1 MSNRFTVIQKLG
13 DTQQPQQQSGRF
25 EIIQKIDNS
34 NKALS
39 FSKKSSLPTVDEMT
53 QSTSNELKNLKNVSQ
68 SGSGVLSGGFK
79 SYVQGNPIPSANPT
93 PSIDQRKNAAEDY
106 AKQATAG
113 DGFEKYSL
121 DELEKEVNRLK
132 AEAETNGENKF
143 QVFLNDIMGMNG
155 YRREYEAAKKAYDN
169 RKMAYFNYET
179 SRKYGT
185 ENAEEAIELLK
196 EKKKNTSDKFLK
208 DIYDS
213 EIKELRQKLYGDGS
227 VVRHVGNIVSSGV
240 NSWVKAGN
248 ATMNFT
254 LGNVAKFLGFKNNIF
269 QQGYDEAKANSE
281 EANRRMTLSAKQLGD
296 DNNLSGEAG
305 SALTNAVLDLAPT
318 VIMAMATGGNSIPS
332 SVANLGLGA
341 RSASLL
347 TAAQTGVRQI
357 AKNPVFYTS
366 FAGELGNNYYEALD
380 SGATEAE
387 ATVAAMTSSIINAM
401 IEVGG
406 IQELPKSLMTNK
418 NFGKKALDFV
428 LDALSEG
435 KEEVLQDFISQI
447 TAKAFY
453 DGDKEVLSFDNQ
465 EAVINPGRMAKEF
478 GLGTLAGGILGGGML
493 TFNSI
498 ASANTVS
505 EYKKTGEAA
514 RKLKDVD
521 GIINY
526 AKHSLNEEIRAL
538 ANDSNPK
545 SISDLEL
552 GQLYAYACRDI
563 DGAISSPTD
572 LNTAIDNYNE
582 IASSTDSK
590 AINGIALSR
599 LTERINSENLDSEV
613 ANNII
618 ESVSQNNLDSESA
631 ENVEGTEK
639 ADNANDSVLHEP
651 ERADIAEKLDTDDKY
666 KTKENGY
673 QVKNSRQRH
682 IERVSNK
689 LGAKITWSE
698 DVKRGKYIPSERRI
712 VLNPNMK
719 TSEMYNFVFKHEF
732 THFLEGKQ
740 GYTDF
745 KNYVF
750 EKSAL
755 FEKWARERLAKNGID
770 STGSR
775 EEVIK
780 RLSQVQYE
788 AYRNSDELSKVM
800 RDRFSMN
807 DAEAE
812 VLADFVGENLL
823 GTGDRL
829 EQTLYELGSLEKKHR
844 GIIQRIRDFIS
855 DLIARYRNER
865 RFGGLV
871 KDLEYLNDRLK
882 RVAESSDKKIS
893 DTKTEK
899 YSIVDRKITMN
910 MTDDERAELL
920 NNTVIK
926 LAEYDGKSDD
936 LNGKNVLLLK
946 SSYNSQAC
954 KILKSLGEKFGV
966 FKTYNNQNVSLD
978 FDYSR
983 GSLNESVHKQGN
995 ISTDFYDFAK
1005 MLYVFDEVVK
1015 NAVPIE
1021 VHTDKYKGTS
1031 RENTNLKSDYVLLS
1045 AFRDDN
1051 YIVPVEFHLK
1061 EMHTGSGQENKL
1073 YVSVTLGKIKMED
1086 KVKVAVSD
1094 ENHQTKDTNLS
1105 SAISIPDLI
1114 SKVNPEYGDFYKY
1127 LPESMLN
1134 KQQNNSRKT
1143 AVNDENYRLKVMRG
1157 EDVTEMLAEKAKEKG
1172 YSKDDSWK
1180 MDHKAPNSQDGYSNS
1195 MDNID
1200 KSYGSDG
1207 SIYSQ
1212 QAVYYYGEGREYD
1225 NKAISIIKSAKNN
1238 PEKMIK
1244 IYRAVP
1250 NSIKDTRVRNGD
1262 WVAIVK
1268 EYAIE
1273 HGGRVLDDD
1282 FRIIE
1287 NTVPAKH
1294 LFSNGDSINE
1304 WGYDNGNA
1312 NEVYKNSENNVKIL
1326 DVTYDDN
1333 GKIIPLSE
1341 RFNDKNADI
1350 KHSITV
1356 LPADE
1361 LLDKYDRGEIT
1372 REEYLKQTDSMTRRA
1387 ALQYVQKW
1395 EQENGAIL
1403 KNQRR
1408 LDEEREKAVELERE
1422 EQQMRKDR
1430 ESNIGA
1436 IRRTVRK
1443 LDHALR
1449 ANTNAKHIPEAYKN
1463 VVGNFCKLFAD
1474 NDQATFEHKEL
1485 ADIYSYYSSLK
1496 GDESNADAP
1505 QYDPYID
1512 ELLKSL
1518 VDTLSGKKLTELNSL
1533 ELNQVRT
1540 ITDALNYTLDH
1551 EEQVFIDGKKAK
1563 YEEVGRAA
1571 LNDIESAEPVKLFG
1585 ALKKESAEKIREFFY
1600 EGNMLPEYFLKRMGG
1615 TFEKAFRGLAD
1626 GQNKWARNMEI
1637 SRKFVEDVK
1646 SKYDY
1651 DEWKDT
1657 TVSFRTESGA
1667 NVEITIDQAMQL
1679 VATAQRERSNNGQ
1692 RAKHLSIG
1700 GVVIDTEAI
1709 NKAMKKQAKSKED
1722 ISAAWDSLSNR
1733 AIQITF
1739 EDVDV
1744 VSKMLTD
1751 AQKGYIKDF
1760 VDFLST
1766 QCAVWGNEV
1775 TMEQYGYRQF
1785 NESNYFPYV
1794 SSELFLTKDP
1804 AKAESTILR
1813 RASFTHSLQKNA
1825 NNPLVLTSFTDIALQ
1840 HMESMCNFNAMTVPL
1855 ETLNKIFNYKT
1866 ESGEGTAPRSVKAEM
1881 KNVLGSGAVDYMQN
1895 LIKDLNTGVRGDQR
1909 DSFLNRMTSLF
1920 KKNAVLANLSV
1931 IFQQPTAI
1939 IRAGS
1944 DMKGKY
1950 FTKAAKYYS
1959 KNNYEECK
1967 QYAPVAV
1974 IKQMGRFDTGV
1985 GVKNTT
1991 WLSGEQTFREKAD
2004 DFLGWGAGKAD
2015 EIAWSYL
2022 WSAVKAEIADTTD
2035 LKVGSE
2041 EFLTKAGERFTEL
2054 VNKTQVYD
2062 SVLTKS
2068 QNMRNKGLVGSI
2080 TSFMSEPTVALNM
2093 VVNSFLDFKEG
2104 KTSGKKFSRIV
2115 MSVVTAEIVTAVMQ
2129 SFITAARDDDEDKSY
2144 LEKYLKN
2151 VVSNSLSNFN
2161 LAGKIPYIRDI
2172 MSLWEGYDI
2181 ERQDISAVS
2190 DLIEAFQTLTNENK
2204 TVPEKIRRISEALS
2218 ALFGVP
2224 LKNIDRDI
2232 AAIAKTIYGF
2242 AFGKEK
2248 TDAEGLKISALEGV
2262 SENNILKPFGIE
2274 FFNFSKTGEYER
2286 MAEAA
2291 KRGDEKTYSES
2302 YNRLIENGTEDSDIR
2317 TGITKQFKND
2327 KSVKKQSEQYV
2338 KELKQNDT
2346 FNSFTDEDKEK
2357 LTGQVSSALA
2367 KEAMVKATEHEP
2379 DEYDKLYELYRTN
2392 KSGYNKRKKE
2402 MLAEGKTEKQI
2413 NDGLEL
2419 AKYAYL
2425 QSKGI
2430 DLHEYLL
2437 YKMATSEKYADE
2449 DDSSGVSKAEK
2460 KKAVDNMDVD
2470 EKTRQQIRSYLINGD

>member
-1 MSNRFTVIQKLG
+1 MIRRETGWFKG
-13 DTQQPQQQSGRF
+13 YDGKWRF
-25 EIIQKIDNS
+25 EINDKMSELVENPKLETHGNDEDGLYQTARLADVLKHDDLF
-34 NKALS
+34 KAY
-39 FSKKSSLPTVDEMT
+39 P
-53 QSTSNELKNLKNVSQ
+53 ELKDYKVIIQETNTGLEGSFFPKRKEIVLSRNLFERITKEYYDYLNGGRKAEIAKIEQTPEYKEYIKFYDNPELANIDPEEWLKLEKEARDKFFSSELGKRYYQLNWGKVDIRKYEPGWSKGAKAVLFHEIQHAIQNIEGFASGSNITNWQSKINSAESEYRRAEKEYEKRYDGLVDVLARYGFSDEKFENIDLTTESGVKEAKKYLEEVGAPNGALELADALIEYANDRNNSFGKYLKLKNR
-68 SGSGVLSGGFK
+68 
-79 SYVQGNPIPSANPT
+79 SASDLYESTAGEIESRDVEKRLNY
-93 PSIDQRKNAAEDY
+93 SAEQRKNTRPDIDRTDVVFAENGVSASIAKDNDGEDIVVIDTDQGLFVGVDESEYRKIAKDYLNEHFKNTVLPLSNYGLVSVNKTGIGKYTYSGKKIENSANNAKMKAATELDNLLR
-106 AKQATAG
+106 TAEYIKSTG
-113 DGFEKYSL
+113 DRKNHNFAADGFDYYKTRFIVDGRVFEGIIDIGVSEKGAEFYGMTNIENVTSRYYGKYSNL
-121 DELEKEVNRLK
+121 LLGYKSV
-132 AEAETNGENKF
+132 T
-143 QVFLNDIMGMNG
+143 QSDIS
-155 YRREYEAAKKAYDN
+155 D
-169 RKMAYFNYET
+169 
-179 SRKYGT
+179 SRIPQDKT
-185 ENAEEAIELLK
+185 TVKNNISENAENDT
-196 EKKKNTSDKFLK
+196 EK
-208 DIYDS
+208 
-213 EIKELRQKLYGDGS
+213 
-227 VVRHVGNIVSSGV
+227 
-240 NSWVKAGN
+240 
-248 ATMNFT
+248 
-254 LGNVAKFLGFKNNIF
+254 
-269 QQGYDEAKANSE
+269 
-281 EANRRMTLSAKQLGD
+281 
-296 DNNLSGEAG
+296 
-305 SALTNAVLDLAPT
+305 
-318 VIMAMATGGNSIPS
+318 
-332 SVANLGLGA
+332 
-341 RSASLL
+341 
-347 TAAQTGVRQI
+347 
-357 AKNPVFYTS
+357 
-366 FAGELGNNYYEALD
+366 
-380 SGATEAE
+380 
-387 ATVAAMTSSIINAM
+387 
-401 IEVGG
+401 
-406 IQELPKSLMTNK
+406 
-418 NFGKKALDFV
+418 
-428 LDALSEG
+428 
-435 KEEVLQDFISQI
+435 
-447 TAKAFY
+447 
-453 DGDKEVLSFDNQ
+453 
-465 EAVINPGRMAKEF
+465 
-478 GLGTLAGGILGGGML
+478 
-493 TFNSI
+493 NSI
-498 ASANTVS
+498 A
-505 EYKKTGEAA
+505 
-514 RKLKDVD
+514 
-521 GIINY
+521 
-526 AKHSLNEEIRAL
+526 
-538 ANDSNPK
+538 
-545 SISDLEL
+545 
-552 GQLYAYACRDI
+552 
-563 DGAISSPTD
+563 
-572 LNTAIDNYNE
+572 
-582 IASSTDSK
+582 
-590 AINGIALSR
+590 
-599 LTERINSENLDSEV
+599 
-613 ANNII
+613 
-618 ESVSQNNLDSESA
+618 
-631 ENVEGTEK
+631 
-639 ADNANDSVLHEP
+639 
-651 ERADIAEKLDTDDKY
+651 
-666 KTKENGY
+666 
-673 QVKNSRQRH
+673 
-682 IERVSNK
+682 
-689 LGAKITWSE
+689 
-698 DVKRGKYIPSERRI
+698 
-712 VLNPNMK
+712 
-719 TSEMYNFVFKHEF
+719 
-732 THFLEGKQ
+732 
-740 GYTDF
+740 
-745 KNYVF
+745 
-750 EKSAL
+750 
-755 FEKWARERLAKNGID
+755 
-770 STGSR
+770 
-775 EEVIK
+775 
-780 RLSQVQYE
+780 
-788 AYRNSDELSKVM
+788 
-800 RDRFSMN
+800 
-807 DAEAE
+807 
-812 VLADFVGENLL
+812 
-823 GTGDRL
+823 
-829 EQTLYELGSLEKKHR
+829 
-844 GIIQRIRDFIS
+844 
-855 DLIARYRNER
+855 
-865 RFGGLV
+865 
-871 KDLEYLNDRLK
+871 
-882 RVAESSDKKIS
+882 
-893 DTKTEK
+893 
-899 YSIVDRKITMN
+899 
-910 MTDDERAELL
+910 
-920 NNTVIK
+920 
-926 LAEYDGKSDD
+926 
-936 LNGKNVLLLK
+936 
-946 SSYNSQAC
+946 
-954 KILKSLGEKFGV
+954 
-966 FKTYNNQNVSLD
+966 
-978 FDYSR
+978 
-983 GSLNESVHKQGN
+983 
-995 ISTDFYDFAK
+995 
-1005 MLYVFDEVVK
+1005 
-1015 NAVPIE
+1015 
-1021 VHTDKYKGTS
+1021 
-1031 RENTNLKSDYVLLS
+1031 
-1045 AFRDDN
+1045 
-1051 YIVPVEFHLK
+1051 
-1061 EMHTGSGQENKL
+1061 
-1073 YVSVTLGKIKMED
+1073 
-1086 KVKVAVSD
+1086 
-1094 ENHQTKDTNLS
+1094 
-1105 SAISIPDLI
+1105 
-1114 SKVNPEYGDFYKY
+1114 
-1127 LPESMLN
+1127 
-1134 KQQNNSRKT
+1134 
-1143 AVNDENYRLKVMRG
+1143 
-1157 EDVTEMLAEKAKEKG
+1157 
-1172 YSKDDSWK
+1172 
-1180 MDHKAPNSQDGYSNS
+1180 
-1195 MDNID
+1195 
-1200 KSYGSDG
+1200 
-1207 SIYSQ
+1207 
-1212 QAVYYYGEGREYD
+1212 
-1225 NKAISIIKSAKNN
+1225 
-1238 PEKMIK
+1238 
-1244 IYRAVP
+1244 
-1250 NSIKDTRVRNGD
+1250 
-1262 WVAIVK
+1262 
-1268 EYAIE
+1268 
-1273 HGGRVLDDD
+1273 
-1282 FRIIE
+1282 
-1287 NTVPAKH
+1287 
-1294 LFSNGDSINE
+1294 
-1304 WGYDNGNA
+1304 
-1312 NEVYKNSENNVKIL
+1312 
-1326 DVTYDDN
+1326 
-1333 GKIIPLSE
+1333 
-1341 RFNDKNADI
+1341 
-1350 KHSITV
+1350 V

-1395 EQENGAIL
+1395 ERENSAIL

-1463 VVGNFCKLFAD
+1463 VVANFCKLFAN

-1496 GDESNADAP
+1496 GDENNADAP

-1540 ITDALNYTLDH
+1540 ITDALNYTVDH
-1551 EEQVFIDGKKAK
+1551 EAQVFIDGKKAK
-1563 YEEVGRAA
+1563 YEEIGRAA

-1709 NKAMKKQAKSKED
+1709 NKAMKKQGKSKGD

-1744 VSKMLTD
+1744 VSKMLSD

-1881 KNVLGSGAVDYMQN
+1881 KNVFGSGAVDYMQN

-1909 DSFLNRMTSLF
+1909 DSFLNKMTSLF

-1944 DMKGKY
+1944 DIKAKY
-1950 FTKAAKYYS
+1950 FTNAAKYYS

-2041 EFLTKAGERFTEL
+2041 DFLIKAGERFTEL

-2104 KTSGKKFSRIV
+2104 KTNGKKFSRIV
-2115 MSVVTAEIVTAVMQ
+2115 MSVATAEIVTAVMQ

-2181 ERQDISAVS
+2181 ERQDVSAVS
-2190 DLIEAFQTLTNENK
+2190 DLIEVFQMLTNENK
-2204 TVPEKIRRISEALS
+2204 TVPEKIRRISEALA

-2248 TDAEGLKISALEGV
+2248 PDAEGLKISALEGV

-2274 FFNFSKTGEYER
+2274 LFDFSKTGEYER

-2346 FNSFTDEDKEK
+2346 FNSFTNEDKEK

-2367 KEAMVKATEHEP
+2367 KEAMVKATEREP
-2379 DEYDKLYELYRTN
+2379 DEYDKLYELYRKN
-2392 KSGYNKRKKE
+2392 KTGYNKRKKE

-2449 DDSSGVSKAEK
+2449 DDSGGVSKAEK

>member
-1 MSNRFTVIQKLG
+1 MADWFKPPTEV
-13 DTQQPQQQSGRF
+13 
-25 EIIQKIDNS
+25 
-34 NKALS
+34 
-39 FSKKSSLPTVDEMT
+39 KK
-53 QSTSNELKNLKNVSQ
+53 NSQ
-68 SGSGVLSGGFK
+68 SGGSWFTPPSDVNPAKVLKGVVPLYTIKQQEQEAQEKEPTLLDKVYLSSAKQKQSIGADLNVPEIGVTMKYNVEPVKNPKNISQAINYKAELDKKETEKFEKAIQKTDDFSISGKALTDLSGITDKKTYHNIIDREGIYQYMTDDERRIYKYLIAKKDNASARKYLLDKMSDLESRKAYAVAGSNEGGFVGTVKDFSTAAKSGLESGLTNMARMGVAGNIAAGNSMGVLNKLLEPTYSEKLYELVRANANNKSYVYGILLDVTNSVSAQIPQIAMGAAGGTGAYLSAMAQQIIGADTTEAINQGYDGMRGVVYGVFDTALEFSTEKVLGGIASRLDGGETSRLVRAALNAVDSTVSNKKVANALAKTISILSSMNSEGVEEFLQTIIEPVMRNVIYGEKNNINADTFEEAVRVYIIGALSGGIMSLPFINH
-79 SYVQGNPIPSANPT
+79 SLANT
-93 PSIDQRKNAAEDY
+93 RA
-106 AKQATAG
+106 
-113 DGFEKYSL
+113 
-121 DELEKEVNRLK
+121 
-132 AEAETNGENKF
+132 
-143 QVFLNDIMGMNG
+143 DITG
-155 YRREYEAAKKAYDN
+155 
-169 RKMAYFNYET
+169 
-179 SRKYGT
+179 
-185 ENAEEAIELLK
+185 
-196 EKKKNTSDKFLK
+196 KFLK
-208 DIYDS
+208 ENAGVESVLKLSEVVGNNSELYG
-213 EIKELRQKLYGDGS
+213 EIKSSFDGGRDVSNTDLAMLY
-227 VVRHVGNIVSSGV
+227 
-240 NSWVKAGN
+240 
-248 ATMNFT
+248 
-254 LGNVAKFLGFKNNIF
+254 
-269 QQGYDEAKANSE
+269 QQSAIMFEQPSE
-281 EANRRMTLSAKQLGD
+281 ET
-296 DNNLSGEAG
+296 
-305 SALTNAVLDLAPT
+305 
-318 VIMAMATGGNSIPS
+318 
-332 SVANLGLGA
+332 
-341 RSASLL
+341 
-347 TAAQTGVRQI
+347 
-357 AKNPVFYTS
+357 Y
-366 FAGELGNNYYEALD
+366 
-380 SGATEAE
+380 
-387 ATVAAMTSSIINAM
+387 
-401 IEVGG
+401 
-406 IQELPKSLMTNK
+406 K
-418 NFGKKALDFV
+418 NFAERNV
-428 LDALSEG
+428 DALI
-435 KEEVLQDFISQI
+435 KEAVNRQSNESKPESRAGAELQS
-447 TAKAFY
+447 TAKA
-453 DGDKEVLSFDNQ
+453 DN
-465 EAVINPGRMAKEF
+465 
-478 GLGTLAGGILGGGML
+478 T
-493 TFNSI
+493 
-498 ASANTVS
+498 
-505 EYKKTGEAA
+505 
-514 RKLKDVD
+514 
-521 GIINY
+521 
-526 AKHSLNEEIRAL
+526 
-538 ANDSNPK
+538 
-545 SISDLEL
+545 
-552 GQLYAYACRDI
+552 
-563 DGAISSPTD
+563 
-572 LNTAIDNYNE
+572 
-582 IASSTDSK
+582 
-590 AINGIALSR
+590 
-599 LTERINSENLDSEV
+599 
-613 ANNII
+613 
-618 ESVSQNNLDSESA
+618 
-631 ENVEGTEK
+631 
-639 ADNANDSVLHEP
+639 DNAVFHEP
-651 ERADIAEKLDTDDKY
+651 DSRDIAEKLDPNDKY
-666 KTKENGY
+666 NTKENGY
-673 QVKNSRQRH
+673 QVKDSRQRH
-682 IERVSNK
+682 IERVTNK
-689 LGAKITWSE
+689 LDAKITWSE

-712 VLNPNMK
+712 ILNPNMK

-732 THFLEGKQ
+732 THFLEGKK

-812 VLADFVGENLL
+812 GLADFVGENLL

-829 EQTLYELGSLEKKHR
+829 EQTLYELGSLEKKNR

-855 DLIARYRNER
+855 DLIARYRNEK

-882 RVAESSDKKIS
+882 RVAESADKKRT
-893 DTKTEK
+893 DNETEK
-899 YSIVDRKITMN
+899 YSFAGYAEDGKGKYNSNFPKGTPKAAKAERILSYIQDVWSKKPIKLNITDN
-910 MTDDERAELL
+910 EG
-920 NNTVIK
+920 NVIK
-926 LAEYDGKSDD
+926 TIEAHFDPTYD
-936 LNGKNVLLLK
+936 
-946 SSYNSQAC
+946 
-954 KILKSLGEKFGV
+954 
-966 FKTYNNQNVSLD
+966 
-978 FDYSR
+978 
-983 GSLNESVHKQGN
+983 ESGN
-995 ISTDFYDFAK
+995 IPTDASK
-1005 MLYVFDEVVK
+1005 LMGG
-1015 NAVPIE
+1015 NR
-1021 VHTDKYKGTS
+1021 HGTAAEQ
-1031 RENTNLKSDYVLLS
+1031 R
-1045 AFRDDN
+1045 
-1051 YIVPVEFHLK
+1051 
-1061 EMHTGSGQENKL
+1061 
-1073 YVSVTLGKIKMED
+1073 VTLDLADDYYQIAAESKYNYSKAETGKDNPAHKDVTQWHYFVNDIYFSEYGSEEYEPYRVSIN
-1086 KVKVAVSD
+1086 VKEKPDGNFVYSFSAEKQKEHST
-1094 ENHQTKDTNLS
+1094 HQTLHADVNNGDNSAANAKLFKDI
-1105 SAISIPDLI
+1105 ISEEDMSVNTSI
-1114 SKVNPEYGDFYKY
+1114 SENAE
-1127 LPESMLN
+1127 
-1134 KQQNNSRKT
+1134 
-1143 AVNDENYRLKVMRG
+1143 ND
-1157 EDVTEMLAEKAKEKG
+1157 TEK
-1172 YSKDDSWK
+1172 
-1180 MDHKAPNSQDGYSNS
+1180 
-1195 MDNID
+1195 
-1200 KSYGSDG
+1200 
-1207 SIYSQ
+1207 
-1212 QAVYYYGEGREYD
+1212 
-1225 NKAISIIKSAKNN
+1225 
-1238 PEKMIK
+1238 
-1244 IYRAVP
+1244 
-1250 NSIKDTRVRNGD
+1250 NSI
-1262 WVAIVK
+1262 A
-1268 EYAIE
+1268 
-1273 HGGRVLDDD
+1273 
-1282 FRIIE
+1282 
-1287 NTVPAKH
+1287 
-1294 LFSNGDSINE
+1294 
-1304 WGYDNGNA
+1304 
-1312 NEVYKNSENNVKIL
+1312 
-1326 DVTYDDN
+1326 
-1333 GKIIPLSE
+1333 
-1341 RFNDKNADI
+1341 
-1350 KHSITV
+1350 V

-1372 REEYLKQTDSMTRRA
+1372 REEYLKQTNSMTRRA

-1496 GDESNADAP
+1496 GDENNADAP

-1540 ITDALNYTLDH
+1540 ITDALNYTVDH
-1551 EEQVFIDGKKAK
+1551 EAQVFIDGKKAK

-1615 TFEKAFRGLAD
+1615 TFEKAFKGLAD

-1709 NKAMKKQAKSKED
+1709 NKAMKKQGKSKGD

-1881 KNVLGSGAVDYMQN
+1881 KNVFGSGAVDYMQN

-1909 DSFLNRMTSLF
+1909 DSFLNKMTSLF

-1944 DMKGKY
+1944 DIKAKY
-1950 FTKAAKYYS
+1950 FTNAAKYYS

-2035 LKVGSE
+2035 LKVGGE
-2041 EFLTKAGERFTEL
+2041 EFLIKAGERFTEL

-2115 MSVVTAEIVTAVMQ
+2115 MSVATAEIVTAMMQ

-2242 AFGKEK
+2242 AFGEEK

-2302 YNRLIENGTEDSDIR
+2302 YNRLTENGTEDSDIR

-2327 KSVKKQSEQYV
+2327 KTVKKQSEQYV

-2357 LTGQVSSALA
+2357 LTRQVSSALA
-2367 KEAMVKATEHEP
+2367 KEAMVKATEREP
-2379 DEYDKLYELYRTN
+2379 DEYDRLYKLYRTN

-2449 DDSSGVSKAEK
+2449 DDSGGVSKAEK

-2470 EKTRQQIRSYLINGD
+2470 EKTRKQIRDYLLNPD

>member
-1 MSNRFTVIQKLG
+1 MLKSGTVLG
-13 DTQQPQQQSGRF
+13 KSGALEKQTRGLQSGTVLGLASE
-25 EIIQKIDNS
+25 EIRRAKAAEVQKAREYAEKVKKIQAGNNDI
-34 NKALS
+34 AA
-39 FSKKSSLPTVDEMT
+39 TVTAD
-53 QSTSNELKNLKNVSQ
+53 LKNGTNSVGTRKMSAGLNY
-68 SGSGVLSGGFK
+68 
-79 SYVQGNPIPSANPT
+79 YVNGNPIPSKNPA
-93 PSIDQRKNAAEDY
+93 QGVAAVNKAAEDY
-106 AKQATAG
+106 AKKATAG
-113 DGFEKYSL
+113 DGYESLSL
-121 DELEKEVNRLK
+121 DELKSKTEKAKKDYEKGFKGENIIQTGLNILGGYNAYKNEYEKLREAYNNRINAFNEYNRNIALQKGEKTYDEKEY
-132 AEAETNGENKF
+132 
-143 QVFLNDIMGMNG
+143 DIKSKGALG
-155 YRREYEAAKKAYDN
+155 KTVDVLE
-169 RKMAYFNYET
+169 
-179 SRKYGT
+179 
-185 ENAEEAIELLK
+185 
-196 EKKKNTSDKFLK
+196 
-208 DIYDS
+208 
-213 EIKELRQKLYGDGS
+213 
-227 VVRHVGNIVSSGV
+227 HVDNIVS
-240 NSWVKAGN
+240 AGGNMFRQGTN
-248 ATMNFT
+248 ATMDAT
-254 LGNVAKFLGFKNNIF
+254 LGNLAKAFGFKNNIF
-269 QQGYDEAKANSE
+269 QQGYDYATYANNKANE
-281 EANRRMTLSAKQLGD
+281 KMELSAKQLGD
-296 DNNLSGEAG
+296 KNNISGTIGANIVNMIPDIILAYASGGASTLEA
-305 SALTNAVLDLAPT
+305 AAK
-318 VIMAMATGGNSIPS
+318 
-332 SVANLGLGA
+332 ANLGLGA
-341 RSASLL
+341 KSASLL
-347 TAAQTGVRQI
+347 TATQRGITEL
-357 AKNPVFYTS
+357 AKNPMFFTS
-366 FAGELGNNYYEALD
+366 FAGEVGNDYYEAMAN
-380 SGATEAE
+380 GATESQAML
-387 ATVAAMTSSIINAM
+387 AALTASTVNAAL
-401 IEVGG
+401 EVGG
-406 IQELPKSLMTNK
+406 VQELPSKLLENKSL
-418 NFGKKALDFV
+418 GKKTLDWV
-428 LDALSEG
+428 LSSLSEG
-435 KEEVLQDFISQI
+435 KEEVLQDFISQLS
-447 TAKAFY
+447 AKAIY
-453 DGDKEVLSFDNQ
+453 DKDKEVFSLSDQ
-465 EAVINPGRMAKEF
+465 GAIINPERMAKEF
-478 GLGTLAGGILGGGML
+478 GLGAAAGGLMGGGML

-498 ASANTVS
+498 VNSKTKA
-505 EYKKTGEAA
+505 EYKQIGETA
-514 RKLKDVD
+514 RKLGDVD
-521 GIINY
+521 GLINY
-526 AKHSLNEEIRAL
+526 AQRSIDNDIRTL
-538 ANDSNPK
+538 AYNTDSE

-563 DGAISSPTD
+563 DGAINSPKE
-572 LNTAIDNYNE
+572 LNIAIDNFNE

-590 AINGIALSR
+590 LINGIASSRIIER
-599 LTERINSENLDSEV
+599 LTSAGI
-613 ANNII
+613 
-618 ESVSQNNLDSESA
+618 DSESA
-631 ENVEGTEK
+631 KYMAESAKQTDTVNSVNETSDLQSTAE
-639 ADNANDSVLHEP
+639 ADNSDNAVFHEP
-651 ERADIAEKLDTDDKY
+651 DSRDIAEKLDPYDKY
-666 KTKENGY
+666 NTKENGY
-673 QVKNSRQRH
+673 QVKDSRQRH
-682 IERVSNK
+682 IERVTNK

-780 RLSQVQYE
+780 RLTQVQYE

-800 RDRFSMN
+800 RDRFTMN

-855 DLIARYRNER
+855 DLIARYRNEK

-882 RVAESSDKKIS
+882 RVAESDNKKIS
-893 DTKTEK
+893 DTETEK
-899 YSIVDRKITMN
+899 YSIAKDNDGEDIVVIDTDQGLFVGVDESEYRKIAKDYLNEHFKNTVLPLSNYGLVSVNKTGIGKYTYSGKKIENSANNAKMKAATELDNLLRTAEYIKSTGDRKNHNFAADGFDYYKTRFIVDGRVFEGIIDIGVSEKGAEFYG
-910 MTDDERAELL
+910 MTNIENVTSRYYGKYSNLLLGYKSVTQSDISDSRIPQDKTTVKNNISENTENDTKTIKSLSERVSGDELL
-920 NNTVIK
+920 N
-926 LAEYDGKSDD
+926 AED
-936 LNGKNVLLLK
+936 L
-946 SSYNSQAC
+946 
-954 KILKSLGEKFGV
+954 I
-966 FKTYNNQNVSLD
+966 D
-978 FDYSR
+978 
-983 GSLNESVHKQGN
+983 
-995 ISTDFYDFAK
+995 
-1005 MLYVFDEVVK
+1005 VVK
-1015 NAVPIE
+1015 SVGGE
-1021 VHTDKYKGTS
+1021 V
-1031 RENTNLKSDYVLLS
+1031 
-1045 AFRDDN
+1045 DN
-1051 YIVPVEFHLK
+1051 NGYI
-1061 EMHTGSGQENKL
+1061 TL
-1073 YVSVTLGKIKMED
+1073 YHRT
-1086 KVKVAVSD
+1086 
-1094 ENHQTKDTNLS
+1094 
-1105 SAISIPDLI
+1105 
-1114 SKVNPEYGDFYKY
+1114 
-1127 LPESMLN
+1127 
-1134 KQQNNSRKT
+1134 
-1143 AVNDENYRLKVMRG
+1143 
-1157 EDVTEMLAEKAKEKG
+1157 TEQAKEKILSSG
-1172 YSKDDSWK
+1172 KMTAKEDGIFFSTKKD
-1180 MDHKAPNSQDGYSNS
+1180 G
-1195 MDNID
+1195 
-1200 KSYGSDG
+1200 
-1207 SIYSQ
+1207 
-1212 QAVYYYGEGREYD
+1212 QAVGYGDSVIEMRIP
-1225 NKAISIIKSAKNN
+1225 A
-1238 PEKMIK
+1238 EKLI
-1244 IYRAVP
+1244 
-1250 NSIKDTRVRNGD
+1250 
-1262 WVAIVK
+1262 
-1268 EYAIE
+1268 
-1273 HGGRVLDDD
+1273 LDDIFD
-1282 FRIIE
+1282 DEAHLRYPLE
-1287 NTVPAKH
+1287 N
-1294 LFSNGDSINE
+1294 INSVLNVSE
-1304 WGYDNGNA
+1304 YI
-1312 NEVYKNSENNVKIL
+1312 NSEN
-1326 DVTYDDN
+1326 DT
-1333 GKIIPLSE
+1333 E
-1341 RFNDKNADI
+1341 KN
-1350 KHSITV
+1350 SIAV

-1395 EQENGAIL
+1395 ERENGAIL

-1463 VVGNFCKLFAD
+1463 VVSNFCKLFAD

-1540 ITDALNYTLDH
+1540 ITDALNYTVDH
-1551 EEQVFIDGKKAK
+1551 EAQVFIDGKKAK

-1615 TFEKAFRGLAD
+1615 TFEKAFKGLAD

-1709 NKAMKKQAKSKED
+1709 NKAMKKQGKRKGD

-1744 VSKMLTD
+1744 VSKMLSD

-1881 KNVLGSGAVDYMQN
+1881 KNVFGSGAVDYMQN

-1909 DSFLNRMTSLF
+1909 DSFLNKMTSLF

-1944 DMKGKY
+1944 DIKAKY
-1950 FTKAAKYYS
+1950 FTNAAKYYS

-2035 LKVGSE
+2035 LKVGGE
-2041 EFLTKAGERFTEL
+2041 EFLIKAGERFTEL

-2080 TSFMSEPTVALNM
+2080 TSFMAEPTVALNM
-2093 VVNSFLDFKEG
+2093 VVNSFLDFNEG
-2104 KTSGKKFSRIV
+2104 KISGKKFSRII
-2115 MSVVTAEIVTAVMQ
+2115 MSVATAEIVTAMMQ
-2129 SFITAARDDDEDKSY
+2129 SLVTAARDDDEDKSY

-2172 MSLWEGYDI
+2172 MSIWEGYDI
-2181 ERQDISAVS
+2181 ERQDVSAVS

-2232 AAIAKTIYGF
+2232 EAIAKTIYGF
-2242 AFGKEK
+2242 AFGDEK

-2274 FFNFSKTGEYER
+2274 FLDFSKTGEYER

-2327 KSVKKQSEQYV
+2327 KTVKKQSEQYV

-2367 KEAMVKATEHEP
+2367 KEAMVKATEREP
-2379 DEYDKLYELYRTN
+2379 DEYDKLYELYRKN
-2392 KSGYNKRKKE
+2392 KTGYNKRKKE

-2437 YKMATSEKYADE
+2437 YKMATSKKYADK
-2449 DDSSGVSKAEK
+2449 DDSGGVSKAEK
-2460 KKAVDNMDVD
+2460 KKAVENMDVD
-2470 EKTRQQIRSYLINGD
+2470 EKTRRQIREFLINNNF

>member
-1 MSNRFTVIQKLG
+1 MADWFEPVKK
-13 DTQQPQQQSGRF
+13 DT
-25 EIIQKIDNS
+25 
-34 NKALS
+34 NK
-39 FSKKSSLPTVDEMT
+39 T
-53 QSTSNELKNLKNVSQ
+53 QSNEKW
-68 SGSGVLSGGFK
+68 F
-79 SYVQGNPIPSANPT
+79 T
-93 PSIDQRKNAAEDY
+93 PSKYYDPAKVLKGVTPLYTIKQQEQEEVEKNIDDY
-106 AKQATAG
+106 ARKATAG
-113 DGFEKYSL
+113 DGFENYSL
-121 DELEKEVNRLK
+121 EELKKLVDEREKQYKDMTNNGVQRTLNRVLGIGNAGEKEYKDAKEAYNNRLLI
-132 AEAETNGENKF
+132 TN
-143 QVFLNDIMGMNG
+143 
-155 YRREYEAAKKAYDN
+155 AALYPHKIDFNSKSAYDN
-169 RKMAYFNYET
+169 SINDLTYLKINNLDKFKEDVTLDKYRDISENEIKVYNYIYKTEGKKSANQYLSALENTLKNRAVERENTEAAEFADKHPIVASAKSIGTNVAGALEQGGNMVKYLATGDMDVNRNSMLT
-179 SRKYGT
+179 STTRGKVMEKVNWEIGNWDAFDFIYGT
-185 ENAEEAIELLK
+185 AMSAADSMLAAPAGTAGAVMLGLSAAGQASNDILQRGGTNEQAFWTGLAAGVFESLFEKISIGNFNALK
-196 EKKKNTSDKFLK
+196 ETAPDTVKTLIKNIAKSMLVNASEESATE
-208 DIYDS
+208 IANITYDS
-213 EIKELRQKLYGDGS
+213 LANADISQYQQLVSGYLQEGYSKLEAEKKAVLSLAGQVVEAGAGGALMGLGMGGVGS
-227 VVRHVGNIVSSGV
+227 VTGYLTNRKANNTTANTQTDTV
-240 NSWVKAGN
+240 NSENK
-248 ATMNFT
+248 TP
-254 LGNVAKFLGFKNNIF
+254 
-269 QQGYDEAKANSE
+269 
-281 EANRRMTLSAKQLGD
+281 
-296 DNNLSGEAG
+296 
-305 SALTNAVLDLAPT
+305 DLQ
-318 VIMAMATGGNSIPS
+318 S
-332 SVANLGLGA
+332 
-341 RSASLL
+341 
-347 TAAQTGVRQI
+347 
-357 AKNPVFYTS
+357 
-366 FAGELGNNYYEALD
+366 
-380 SGATEAE
+380 
-387 ATVAAMTSSIINAM
+387 
-401 IEVGG
+401 
-406 IQELPKSLMTNK
+406 
-418 NFGKKALDFV
+418 
-428 LDALSEG
+428 
-435 KEEVLQDFISQI
+435 
-447 TAKAFY
+447 TAKA
-453 DGDKEVLSFDNQ
+453 DN
-465 EAVINPGRMAKEF
+465 
-478 GLGTLAGGILGGGML
+478 T
-493 TFNSI
+493 
-498 ASANTVS
+498 
-505 EYKKTGEAA
+505 
-514 RKLKDVD
+514 
-521 GIINY
+521 
-526 AKHSLNEEIRAL
+526 
-538 ANDSNPK
+538 
-545 SISDLEL
+545 
-552 GQLYAYACRDI
+552 
-563 DGAISSPTD
+563 
-572 LNTAIDNYNE
+572 
-582 IASSTDSK
+582 
-590 AINGIALSR
+590 
-599 LTERINSENLDSEV
+599 
-613 ANNII
+613 
-618 ESVSQNNLDSESA
+618 
-631 ENVEGTEK
+631 
-639 ADNANDSVLHEP
+639 DNAVFHEP
-651 ERADIAEKLDTDDKY
+651 ERADIAEKLDPYDKY

-673 QVKNSRQRH
+673 QVKDSRQRH
-682 IERVSNK
+682 IERVTNK

-732 THFLEGKQ
+732 THYLEGKK

-750 EKSAL
+750 EKSPV
-755 FEKWARERLAKNGID
+755 FEKWARERLDKNGIG
-770 STGSR
+770 TGSR
-775 EEVIK
+775 EEIIK
-780 RLSQVQYE
+780 RLAQVQYE

-800 RDRFSMN
+800 RDRFTMN

-829 EQTLYELGSLEKKHR
+829 EQTLYELGSIEKKHR

-855 DLIARYRNER
+855 DLIARYRNEK

-871 KDLEYLNDRLK
+871 KDLEYLNERLK
-882 RVAESSDKKIS
+882 RVAESADKKIS
-893 DTKTEK
+893 DTETEK
-899 YSIVDRKITMN
+899 YSFAGYAEDGKGKYNSNFPKGTPKAAKAEKILSYIQDIWSKKPIKLN
-910 MTDDERAELL
+910 ITDNEG
-920 NNTVIK
+920 NVIK
-926 LAEYDGKSDD
+926 TIDAHFDPTYD
-936 LNGKNVLLLK
+936 
-946 SSYNSQAC
+946 
-954 KILKSLGEKFGV
+954 
-966 FKTYNNQNVSLD
+966 
-978 FDYSR
+978 
-983 GSLNESVHKQGN
+983 ESGN
-995 ISTDFYDFAK
+995 IPTDASK
-1005 MLYVFDEVVK
+1005 LMGG
-1015 NAVPIE
+1015 NR
-1021 VHTDKYKGTS
+1021 HGTAAEQ
-1031 RENTNLKSDYVLLS
+1031 R
-1045 AFRDDN
+1045 
-1051 YIVPVEFHLK
+1051 
-1061 EMHTGSGQENKL
+1061 
-1073 YVSVTLGKIKMED
+1073 VTLDLADDYYQIAAESKYNYSKAEKGKDNPAHKDVTQWHYFVNDIYFSEYGSEKYEPYRVSIN
-1086 KVKVAVSD
+1086 VKEKPDGNFVYSFSAEKQKEHST
-1094 ENHQTKDTNLS
+1094 HQTLHADVNNGDNSAANAKLFKD
-1105 SAISIPDLI
+1105 II
-1114 SKVNPEYGDFYKY
+1114 SKEDTSVNT
-1127 LPESMLN
+1127 S
-1134 KQQNNSRKT
+1134 
-1143 AVNDENYRLKVMRG
+1143 
-1157 EDVTEMLAEKAKEKG
+1157 
-1172 YSKDDSWK
+1172 
-1180 MDHKAPNSQDGYSNS
+1180 
-1195 MDNID
+1195 I
-1200 KSYGSDG
+1200 SD
-1207 SIYSQ
+1207 
-1212 QAVYYYGEGREYD
+1212 
-1225 NKAISIIKSAKNN
+1225 
-1238 PEKMIK
+1238 
-1244 IYRAVP
+1244 
-1250 NSIKDTRVRNGD
+1250 
-1262 WVAIVK
+1262 
-1268 EYAIE
+1268 
-1273 HGGRVLDDD
+1273 
-1282 FRIIE
+1282 
-1287 NTVPAKH
+1287 
-1294 LFSNGDSINE
+1294 
-1304 WGYDNGNA
+1304 
-1312 NEVYKNSENNVKIL
+1312 NSEN
-1326 DVTYDDN
+1326 DT
-1333 GKIIPLSE
+1333 GK
-1341 RFNDKNADI
+1341 N
-1350 KHSITV
+1350 SIAV

-1387 ALQYVQKW
+1387 ALEYVQKW
-1395 EQENGAIL
+1395 ERENGAIL
-1403 KNQRR
+1403 NNQRR
-1408 LDEEREKAVELERE
+1408 LEEERTKAVELERE

-1463 VVGNFCKLFAD
+1463 VVGSFCKLFVD

-1496 GDESNADAP
+1496 GDDNNADAP

-1518 VDTLSGKKLTELNSL
+1518 IDTLSGKKLTELNSF

-1540 ITDALNYTLDH
+1540 VTDALNYTVDH
-1551 EEQVFIDGKKAK
+1551 EAQVFIDGKKAK

-1571 LNDIESAEPVKLFG
+1571 LNDIESAEPIKLTG

-1615 TFEKAFRGLAD
+1615 TFEKAFKGLAD

-1651 DEWKDT
+1651 NEWKDT

-1692 RAKHLSIG
+1692 RAKHLSVG

-1709 NKAMKKQAKSKED
+1709 NKAMKKQGKSKED
-1722 ISAAWDSLSNR
+1722 IAAAWDSLSNR

-1744 VSKMLTD
+1744 ISKMLTE

-1881 KNVLGSGAVDYMQN
+1881 KNIFGSGAVDYMQN

-1909 DSFLNRMTSLF
+1909 DSFLNKMTSLF

-1950 FTKAAKYYS
+1950 FAKAAKYFS

-1991 WLSGEQTFREKAD
+1991 WLSGEQTIREKAD

-2022 WSAVKAEIADTTD
+2022 WSSVKAEIADTTD

-2080 TSFMSEPTVALNM
+2080 TSFMAEPTVALNM
-2093 VVNSFLDFKEG
+2093 VVNSFLDFNEG
-2104 KTSGKKFSRIV
+2104 KISGKKFSRII
-2115 MSVVTAEIVTAVMQ
+2115 MSVATAEIVTAMMQ
-2129 SFITAARDDDEDKSY
+2129 SLVTAARDDDEDKSY

-2151 VVSNSLSNFN
+2151 IVSNSLSNFN

-2172 MSLWEGYDI
+2172 MSKWEGYDV
-2181 ERQDISAVS
+2181 ERGDISAIS
-2190 DLIEAFQTLTNENK
+2190 DLIKAIKTLTNENK
-2204 TVPEKIRRISEALS
+2204 TVPEKIRRISEALA

-2232 AAIAKTIYGF
+2232 EAIAKTIYGF
-2242 AFGKEK
+2242 AFGEEK
-2248 TDAEGLKISALEGV
+2248 TDADGLKVSALEGV

-2274 FFNFSKTGEYER
+2274 FFDFSKTGEYER

-2327 KSVKKQSEQYV
+2327 KTVKKQSEQYV

-2367 KEAMVKATEHEP
+2367 KEAMVKATEREP

-2392 KSGYNKRKKE
+2392 KTGYNKRKKE

-2437 YKMATSEKYADE
+2437 YKMATSKKYADK
-2449 DDSSGVSKAEK
+2449 DDSGGVSKAEK
-2460 KKAVDNMDVD
+2460 KKAVENMDVD
-2470 EKTRQQIRSYLINGD
+2470 EKTRRQIREYLLNNNF

>member
-1 MSNRFTVIQKLG
+1 MLTSGTVLG
-13 DTQQPQQQSGRF
+13 KVGSAETNKTRGLQSGQVLGAISEDILRADA
-25 EIIQKIDNS
+25 IQEQQK
-34 NKALS
+34 KAYAE
-39 FSKKSSLPTVDEMT
+39 KVKSA
-53 QSTSNELKNLKNVSQ
+53 Q
-68 SGSGVLSGGFK
+68 SGLKSAVSAVSADLKSGTNSVGTRKMSAGLDY
-79 SYVQGNPIPSANPT
+79 YVNGNPIPSKNPA
-93 PSIDQRKNAAEDY
+93 PGVAGVNKAAEDY
-106 AKQATAG
+106 AKKATAG
-113 DGFEKYSL
+113 DGYESLSL
-121 DELEKEVNRLK
+121 DELKSKTEKAKKDYEKGFKGENIIQTGLNILGGNNAYKHEYEKLREAYNNRINAFNEYNRNIALQIGEKTYDEKEY
-132 AEAETNGENKF
+132 
-143 QVFLNDIMGMNG
+143 DIKSKGALG
-155 YRREYEAAKKAYDN
+155 KTVDVLE
-169 RKMAYFNYET
+169 
-179 SRKYGT
+179 
-185 ENAEEAIELLK
+185 
-196 EKKKNTSDKFLK
+196 
-208 DIYDS
+208 
-213 EIKELRQKLYGDGS
+213 
-227 VVRHVGNIVSSGV
+227 HVDNIVS
-240 NSWVKAGN
+240 AGGNMFRQGAN
-248 ATMNFT
+248 ATMNAT
-254 LGNVAKFLGFKNNIF
+254 LGNLAKAFGFKNNMF
-269 QQGYDEAKANSE
+269 QQGYDYATYANNKANE
-281 EANRRMTLSAKQLGD
+281 KMELSAKQLGD
-296 DNNLSGEAG
+296 KNNISGTIGANIVNMIPDIILAYASGGASTLEA
-305 SALTNAVLDLAPT
+305 AAK
-318 VIMAMATGGNSIPS
+318 
-332 SVANLGLGA
+332 ANLGLGA
-341 RSASLL
+341 KSASLL
-347 TAAQTGVRQI
+347 TATQRGITEL
-357 AKNPVFYTS
+357 AKNPIFFTS
-366 FAGELGNNYYEALD
+366 FAGEVGNDYYEAMAN
-380 SGATEAE
+380 GATESQAML
-387 ATVAAMTSSIINAM
+387 AALTASTVNAA

-406 IQELPKSLMTNK
+406 VQELPSKLLGNKSL
-418 NFGKKALDFV
+418 GKKTLDWV
-428 LDALSEG
+428 LSSLSEG
-435 KEEVLQDFISQI
+435 KEEVLQDFISQLS
-447 TAKAFY
+447 AKAIY
-453 DGDKEVLSFDNQ
+453 DKDKEVFSLSDQ
-465 EAVINPGRMAKEF
+465 GAIINPERMAKEF
-478 GLGTLAGGILGGGML
+478 GLGAAAGGLMGGGML

-498 ASANTVS
+498 VNSKTKA
-505 EYKKTGEAA
+505 EYKQIGATA
-514 RKLKDVD
+514 RKLGDVD
-521 GIINY
+521 GLINY
-526 AKHSLNEEIRAL
+526 AQRSIDNDIRTL
-538 ANDSNPK
+538 AYNTDSEN
-545 SISDLEL
+545 ISDLEL

-563 DGAISSPTD
+563 DGAINSPKE
-572 LNTAIDNYNE
+572 LNIAIDNFNE

-590 AINGIALSR
+590 LINGIASSRIIER
-599 LTERINSENLDSEV
+599 LTSAGI
-613 ANNII
+613 
-618 ESVSQNNLDSESA
+618 DSESA
-631 ENVEGTEK
+631 KYMAESAKQTDTVNSENETSDLQSTAK
-639 ADNANDSVLHEP
+639 ADNSDNAVFHEP
-651 ERADIAEKLDTDDKY
+651 DSRDIAEKIDPYDKY
-666 KTKENGY
+666 NTKENGY

-682 IERVSNK
+682 IERVANK

-712 VLNPNMK
+712 VLNPNLK

-732 THFLEGKQ
+732 THYLEGKK

-755 FEKWARERLAKNGID
+755 FEKWVRERLAKNGID

-800 RDRFSMN
+800 RDRFTMN

-823 GTGDRL
+823 GTGDHL

-855 DLIARYRNER
+855 DLIARYRNEK

-893 DTKTEK
+893 DNETEK
-899 YSIVDRKITMN
+899 YSFAGYAEDGKGKYNSNFPKGTPKAAKAERILSYIQDVWSKKPIKLNITDN
-910 MTDDERAELL
+910 EGNVIKTIEAHFDPTYDESGNIPTDASKLMGGNRHGTAAEQRVTLDLADDYYQIAAESKYNYSKAETGKDNPAHKDVTQWHYFVNDIYFSEYGSEEYEPYRVSINVKEKPDGNFVYSFSAEKQKEHSTHQTLHADVNNGDNSAANAKLFKDIISEEDMSVNTSISENAENDTKTIKSLSERVSGDELL
-920 NNTVIK
+920 N
-926 LAEYDGKSDD
+926 AED
-936 LNGKNVLLLK
+936 L
-946 SSYNSQAC
+946 
-954 KILKSLGEKFGV
+954 I
-966 FKTYNNQNVSLD
+966 
-978 FDYSR
+978 
-983 GSLNESVHKQGN
+983 
-995 ISTDFYDFAK
+995 
-1005 MLYVFDEVVK
+1005 DEVKSVGG
-1015 NAVPIE
+1015 E
-1021 VHTDKYKGTS
+1021 V
-1031 RENTNLKSDYVLLS
+1031 
-1045 AFRDDN
+1045 DN
-1051 YIVPVEFHLK
+1051 NGYI
-1061 EMHTGSGQENKL
+1061 TL
-1073 YVSVTLGKIKMED
+1073 YHRT
-1086 KVKVAVSD
+1086 
-1094 ENHQTKDTNLS
+1094 
-1105 SAISIPDLI
+1105 
-1114 SKVNPEYGDFYKY
+1114 
-1127 LPESMLN
+1127 
-1134 KQQNNSRKT
+1134 
-1143 AVNDENYRLKVMRG
+1143 
-1157 EDVTEMLAEKAKEKG
+1157 TEQAKEKILSSG
-1172 YSKDDSWK
+1172 KMTAKEDGIFFSTKKDGQ
-1180 MDHKAPNSQDGYSNS
+1180 ADGYGDSVIE
-1195 MDNID
+1195 MRIP
-1200 KSYGSDG
+1200 
-1207 SIYSQ
+1207 
-1212 QAVYYYGEGREYD
+1212 A
-1225 NKAISIIKSAKNN
+1225 
-1238 PEKMIK
+1238 EKLI
-1244 IYRAVP
+1244 
-1250 NSIKDTRVRNGD
+1250 
-1262 WVAIVK
+1262 
-1268 EYAIE
+1268 
-1273 HGGRVLDDD
+1273 LDDIFD
-1282 FRIIE
+1282 DEAHLRYPLE
-1287 NTVPAKH
+1287 NRNSV
-1294 LFSNGDSINE
+1294 LNVSEYI
-1304 WGYDNGNA
+1304 
-1312 NEVYKNSENNVKIL
+1312 NSEN
-1326 DVTYDDN
+1326 DT
-1333 GKIIPLSE
+1333 E
-1341 RFNDKNADI
+1341 KN
-1350 KHSITV
+1350 SIAV

-1395 EQENGAIL
+1395 ERENGAIL

-1463 VVGNFCKLFAD
+1463 VVANFCKLFAD

-1540 ITDALNYTLDH
+1540 ITDALNYTVDH
-1551 EEQVFIDGKKAK
+1551 EAQVFIDGKKAK

-1709 NKAMKKQAKSKED
+1709 NKAMKKQGKSKED

-1785 NESNYFPYV
+1785 NESNYFPYI

-1866 ESGEGTAPRSVKAEM
+1866 ESDEGTAPRSVKAEM
-1881 KNVLGSGAVDYMQN
+1881 KNVFGSGAVDYMQN

-1909 DSFLNRMTSLF
+1909 DSFLNKMTSLF

-1944 DMKGKY
+1944 DIKAKY
-1950 FTKAAKYYS
+1950 FTNAAKYYS

-2041 EFLTKAGERFTEL
+2041 EFLIKAGERFTEL

-2115 MSVVTAEIVTAVMQ
+2115 MSVATAEIVTAMMQ

-2204 TVPEKIRRISEALS
+2204 TVHEKIRRISEALA

-2242 AFGKEK
+2242 AFGREK

-2302 YNRLIENGTEDSDIR
+2302 YNRLIENGAEDSDIR

-2327 KSVKKQSEQYV
+2327 KTVKKQSEQYV

-2346 FNSFTDEDKEK
+2346 FNSFADEDKEK

-2367 KEAMVKATEHEP
+2367 KEAMVKATEREP
-2379 DEYDKLYELYRTN
+2379 DEYDRLYELYRKN
-2392 KSGYNKRKKE
+2392 KTGYNKRKKE

-2449 DDSSGVSKAEK
+2449 DDSGGVSKAEK

-2470 EKTRQQIRSYLINGD
+2470 EKTRQQIRSYLINGY

>member
-1 MSNRFTVIQKLG
+1 MLKSGTVLG
-13 DTQQPQQQSGRF
+13 KSGALEKQTRGLQSGTVLGLASE
-25 EIIQKIDNS
+25 EIRRAKAAEVQKAREYAEKVKKIQAGNNDIAATVTADLKSGTNS
-34 NKALS
+34 VGTRKMSAGLNY
-39 FSKKSSLPTVDEMT
+39 
-53 QSTSNELKNLKNVSQ
+53 
-68 SGSGVLSGGFK
+68 
-79 SYVQGNPIPSANPT
+79 YVNGNPIPSKNPA
-93 PSIDQRKNAAEDY
+93 QGVAGVNKAAEDY
-106 AKQATAG
+106 AKKATAG
-113 DGFEKYSL
+113 DGYESLSL
-121 DELEKEVNRLK
+121 DELKLKTEKAKKDYENGFKGENIIQTGLNLLGGYNAYKNEYEKLREAYNNRINAFNEYNRNIALQKGEKTYDEKEY
-132 AEAETNGENKF
+132 
-143 QVFLNDIMGMNG
+143 DIKSKGALG
-155 YRREYEAAKKAYDN
+155 KTVDVLEHIDN
-169 RKMAYFNYET
+169 TVSAGGNMF
-179 SRKYGT
+179 
-185 ENAEEAIELLK
+185 
-196 EKKKNTSDKFLK
+196 
-208 DIYDS
+208 
-213 EIKELRQKLYGDGS
+213 RQG
-227 VVRHVGNIVSSGV
+227 
-240 NSWVKAGN
+240 AN
-248 ATMNFT
+248 ATMNAT
-254 LGNVAKFLGFKNNIF
+254 LGNLAKAFGFKDNIF
-269 QQGYDEAKANSE
+269 QQGYDYATYANDKANE
-281 EANRRMTLSAKQLGD
+281 KMELSAKQLGD
-296 DNNLSGEAG
+296 KNNVSGTLGANIVNMIPDIILAYASGGASTLEA
-305 SALTNAVLDLAPT
+305 AAK
-318 VIMAMATGGNSIPS
+318 
-332 SVANLGLGA
+332 ANLGLGA
-341 RSASLL
+341 KSASLL
-347 TAAQTGVRQI
+347 TATQRGITEL
-357 AKNPVFYTS
+357 AKNPMFFTS
-366 FAGELGNNYYEALD
+366 FAGEVGNDYYEAMAN
-380 SGATEAE
+380 GATESQAML
-387 ATVAAMTSSIINAM
+387 AALTASTVNAAL
-401 IEVGG
+401 EVGG
-406 IQELPKSLMTNK
+406 VQELPSKLLENKSL
-418 NFGKKALDFV
+418 GKKTLDWV
-428 LDALSEG
+428 LSSLSEG
-435 KEEVLQDFISQI
+435 KEEVLQDFISQLS
-447 TAKAFY
+447 AKAIY
-453 DGDKEVLSFDNQ
+453 DKDKEAFSLSDQ
-465 EAVINPGRMAKEF
+465 GAIINPERMAKEF
-478 GLGTLAGGILGGGML
+478 GLGAAAGGLMGGGML

-498 ASANTVS
+498 VNSKTKA
-505 EYKKTGEAA
+505 EYKRIGETA
-514 RKLKDVD
+514 RKLGDVD
-521 GIINY
+521 GLINY
-526 AKHSLNEEIRAL
+526 AQRSIDNDIRTL
-538 ANDSNPK
+538 AYNTDSD

-563 DGAISSPTD
+563 DGAINSPKE
-572 LNTAIDNYNE
+572 LNIAIDNFNK

-590 AINGIALSR
+590 LINGIASSRIIER
-599 LTERINSENLDSEV
+599 LTSAGI
-613 ANNII
+613 
-618 ESVSQNNLDSESA
+618 DSESA
-631 ENVEGTEK
+631 KYTAESATQTDTVNSVNETSDLQSTAE
-639 ADNANDSVLHEP
+639 ADNSDNAVFHEP
-651 ERADIAEKLDTDDKY
+651 DSRDIAEKLDPYDKY

-673 QVKNSRQRH
+673 QVKDSRQRH

-698 DVKRGKYIPSERRI
+698 DVNRGKYIPSERRI

-780 RLSQVQYE
+780 RLTQVQYE

-800 RDRFSMN
+800 RDRFTMN

-829 EQTLYELGSLEKKHR
+829 EQTLYELGTLEKKHK

-855 DLIARYRNER
+855 DLIARYRNEK

-893 DTKTEK
+893 DNETEK
-899 YSIVDRKITMN
+899 YSIVAFDNGNTYVKASRNVINGDDISEWRKQITNFFNALLGGEKSLDINTIDGDVLTITKSETANKARDNYKYENGQNVRMSDDEFRVKLNAEAHIDELAETSIANNNKTADTKSHGFAKDGFTYRTAYFQDFDGEYYKITLSIGN
-910 MTDDERAELL
+910 NGTVATVYNVGKINKDSLPSHTKIVAVVGSKPLGKLSNGSIRNPVEKVKKNISENAENDTETIKSLSERVSGDELL
-920 NNTVIK
+920 N
-926 LAEYDGKSDD
+926 AED
-936 LNGKNVLLLK
+936 L
-946 SSYNSQAC
+946 
-954 KILKSLGEKFGV
+954 I
-966 FKTYNNQNVSLD
+966 
-978 FDYSR
+978 
-983 GSLNESVHKQGN
+983 
-995 ISTDFYDFAK
+995 
-1005 MLYVFDEVVK
+1005 DEVKSVGG
-1015 NAVPIE
+1015 E
-1021 VHTDKYKGTS
+1021 V
-1031 RENTNLKSDYVLLS
+1031 
-1045 AFRDDN
+1045 DN
-1051 YIVPVEFHLK
+1051 NGYI
-1061 EMHTGSGQENKL
+1061 TL
-1073 YVSVTLGKIKMED
+1073 YHRT
-1086 KVKVAVSD
+1086 
-1094 ENHQTKDTNLS
+1094 
-1105 SAISIPDLI
+1105 
-1114 SKVNPEYGDFYKY
+1114 
-1127 LPESMLN
+1127 
-1134 KQQNNSRKT
+1134 
-1143 AVNDENYRLKVMRG
+1143 
-1157 EDVTEMLAEKAKEKG
+1157 TEQAKEKILSSG
-1172 YSKDDSWK
+1172 KMTAKEDGIFFSTKKDGQ
-1180 MDHKAPNSQDGYSNS
+1180 ADGYGDSVIE
-1195 MDNID
+1195 MRIP
-1200 KSYGSDG
+1200 
-1207 SIYSQ
+1207 
-1212 QAVYYYGEGREYD
+1212 A
-1225 NKAISIIKSAKNN
+1225 
-1238 PEKMIK
+1238 EKLI
-1244 IYRAVP
+1244 
-1250 NSIKDTRVRNGD
+1250 
-1262 WVAIVK
+1262 
-1268 EYAIE
+1268 
-1273 HGGRVLDDD
+1273 LDDIFD
-1282 FRIIE
+1282 DEAHLRYPLE
-1287 NTVPAKH
+1287 NRNSV
-1294 LFSNGDSINE
+1294 LNVSEYI
-1304 WGYDNGNA
+1304 
-1312 NEVYKNSENNVKIL
+1312 NSEN
-1326 DVTYDDN
+1326 DT
-1333 GKIIPLSE
+1333 E
-1341 RFNDKNADI
+1341 KN
-1350 KHSITV
+1350 SIAV

-1395 EQENGAIL
+1395 ERENGAIL

-1463 VVGNFCKLFAD
+1463 VVANFCKLFAD

-1512 ELLKSL
+1512 ELLKNL

-1540 ITDALNYTLDH
+1540 ITDALNYTVDH
-1551 EEQVFIDGKKAK
+1551 EAQVFIDGKKAK

-1615 TFEKAFRGLAD
+1615 TFEKAFKGLAD

-1709 NKAMKKQAKSKED
+1709 NKAMKKQGKSKGD

-1744 VSKMLTD
+1744 VSKMLSD

-1881 KNVLGSGAVDYMQN
+1881 KNVFGSGAVDYMQN

-1909 DSFLNRMTSLF
+1909 DSFLNKMTSLF

-1944 DMKGKY
+1944 DIKAKY
-1950 FTKAAKYYS
+1950 FTNAAKYYS

-2041 EFLTKAGERFTEL
+2041 DFLIKAGERFTEL

-2115 MSVVTAEIVTAVMQ
+2115 MSVATAEIVTAVMQ

-2181 ERQDISAVS
+2181 ERQDVSAVS

-2204 TVPEKIRRISEALS
+2204 TVPEKIRRISEALA

-2274 FFNFSKTGEYER
+2274 FFDFSKTGEYER

-2367 KEAMVKATEHEP
+2367 KEAMVKATEREP
-2379 DEYDKLYELYRTN
+2379 DEYDKLYELYRKN
-2392 KSGYNKRKKE
+2392 KTGYNKRKKE

-2449 DDSSGVSKAEK
+2449 DDSGGVSKAEK

>member
-1 MSNRFTVIQKLG
+1 MA
-13 DTQQPQQQSGRF
+13 DWF
-25 EIIQKIDNS
+25 EPVKKGT
-34 NKALS
+34 NKA
-39 FSKKSSLPTVDEMT
+39 
-53 QSTSNELKNLKNVSQ
+53 QNNEKW
-68 SGSGVLSGGFK
+68 F
-79 SYVQGNPIPSANPT
+79 T
-93 PSIDQRKNAAEDY
+93 PSKHYDPAKVLKGVTPLYDIKQQEHTAAEDY
-106 AKQATAG
+106 AKKATAG
-113 DGFEKYSL
+113 DGYENLSL
-121 DELEKEVNRLK
+121 DELKAKTEKAKKDYDNGFKGENIIQTGLNLLGGHNAYKYEYEKLRDAYNNRLNAFNEYNRNVALK
-132 AEAETNGENKF
+132 KGEKTYDKKEYDIKSKGALGKTVD
-143 QVFLNDIMGMNG
+143 VFEHI
-155 YRREYEAAKKAYDN
+155 DN
-169 RKMAYFNYET
+169 TVSAGGNMF
-179 SRKYGT
+179 
-185 ENAEEAIELLK
+185 
-196 EKKKNTSDKFLK
+196 
-208 DIYDS
+208 
-213 EIKELRQKLYGDGS
+213 RQS
-227 VVRHVGNIVSSGV
+227 
-240 NSWVKAGN
+240 AN
-248 ATMNFT
+248 ATMNATF
-254 LGNVAKFLGFKNNIF
+254 GNLAKALGFKNNIF
-269 QQGYDEAKANSE
+269 QQGYDYATYANDKANE
-281 EANRRMTLSAKQLGD
+281 KMELSAKQLGD
-296 DNNLSGEAG
+296 ENNISGTIGA
-305 SALTNAVLDLAPT
+305 NIVNMIPDIILAY
-318 VIMAMATGGNSIPS
+318 ASGGASTLETAAK
-332 SVANLGLGA
+332 ANLGLGA
-341 RSASLL
+341 KSTSLL
-347 TAAQTGVRQI
+347 TAAQRGI
-357 AKNPVFYTS
+357 KEMAKNPMFFTS
-366 FAGELGNNYYEALD
+366 FAGEVGNDYYEAMAN
-380 SGATEAE
+380 GATESE
-387 ATVAAMTSSIINAM
+387 AMLAALTASTVNAM

-406 IQELPKSLMTNK
+406 VQELPSKLMENK
-418 NFGKKALDFV
+418 NLGKKTLDWV
-428 LDALSEG
+428 LSSLSEG
-435 KEEVLQDFISQI
+435 KEEVLQDFISQLS
-447 TAKAFY
+447 AKAIY
-453 DGDKEVLSFDNQ
+453 DKDKEVFSLSD
-465 EAVINPGRMAKEF
+465 EDAIINPGRMAKEF
-478 GLGTLAGGILGGGML
+478 GFGAASGGIMGGGML

-498 ASANTVS
+498 VNSKTKA
-505 EYKKTGEAA
+505 EYKKIGETA
-514 RKLKDVD
+514 RQLGDID
-521 GIINY
+521 GLINY
-526 AKHSLNEEIRAL
+526 AQRSIDNDVRTL
-538 ANDSNPK
+538 AYNSDSE

-563 DGAISSPTD
+563 DGAINSPAD
-572 LNTAIDNYNE
+572 LNTAIENFNE

-590 AINGIALSR
+590 LINGISSSR
-599 LTERINSENLDSEV
+599 LIERLTSAGI
-613 ANNII
+613 
-618 ESVSQNNLDSESA
+618 DSESA
-631 ENVEGTEK
+631 EYMAETATQTETVNSVNETSDLQSTAK
-639 ADNANDSVLHEP
+639 ADNTDNAVFHEP
-651 ERADIAEKLDTDDKY
+651 ERADIAEKLDPYDKY

-673 QVKNSRQRH
+673 QVKDSRQRH
-682 IERVSNK
+682 IERVTNK

-732 THFLEGKQ
+732 THYLEGKK

-755 FEKWARERLAKNGID
+755 FEKWVRERLDKNGID

-775 EEVIK
+775 EEIIK
-780 RLSQVQYE
+780 MLAQVQYE

-800 RDRFSMN
+800 RDRFTMN

-829 EQTLYELGSLEKKHR
+829 EQTLYELGSIEKKHR

-855 DLIARYRNER
+855 DLIARYRNEK

-871 KDLEYLNDRLK
+871 KDLEYLNERLK
-882 RVAESSDKKIS
+882 RVAESADKKIS
-893 DTKTEK
+893 DNETEK
-899 YSIVDRKITMN
+899 YSIADRKITMN
-910 MTDDERAELL
+910 MSEDERAELL

-926 LAEYDGKSDD
+926 LAEYDGKNDD

-946 SSYNSQAC
+946 SSYNSQAG

-966 FKTYNNQNVSLD
+966 FKTYNNQNVSLN

-983 GSLNESVHKQGN
+983 SSLNESVHKQGD

-1005 MLYVFDEVVK
+1005 MLYVFDEVVE

-1031 RENTNLKSDYVLLS
+1031 RENTNLKYDYVLLS

-1061 EMHTGSGQENKL
+1061 EMHTDSGQENKL

-1105 SAISIPDLI
+1105 STISIPDLI

-1127 LPESMLN
+1127 LPESMLSE
-1134 KQQNNSRKT
+1134 QQNNSRNI

-1172 YSKDDSWK
+1172 YSKDESWK
-1180 MDHKAPNSQDGYSNS
+1180 IDHKAPNSQDGYSNS

-1225 NKAISIIKSAKNN
+1225 NKAISVIRSANNN

-1250 NSIKDTRVRNGD
+1250 NSIKDTRIRNGD

-1268 EYAIE
+1268 EYSIE
-1273 HGGRVLDDD
+1273 HGRGVLNDDY
-1282 FRIIE
+1282 RIIE
-1287 NTVPAKH
+1287 NIVPAKY

-1312 NEVYKNSENNVKIL
+1312 NEVYKNSENNVKLL

-1341 RFNDKNADI
+1341 RFNDKSADI
-1350 KHSITV
+1350 KHSIAV

-1395 EQENGAIL
+1395 ERENGAIL
-1403 KNQRR
+1403 NNQHH
-1408 LDEEREKAVELERE
+1408 LEEERTKAVELERE

-1463 VVGNFCKLFAD
+1463 VVANFCKLFVD

-1496 GDESNADAP
+1496 GDDNNADAP

-1518 VDTLSGKKLTELNSL
+1518 IDTLSGKKLTELNSF

-1540 ITDALNYTLDH
+1540 VTDALNYTVDH
-1551 EEQVFIDGKKAK
+1551 EAQVFIDGKKAK

-1571 LNDIESAEPVKLFG
+1571 LNDIESDEPLKLTG

-1615 TFEKAFRGLAD
+1615 TFEKAFKGLAD

-1667 NVEITIDQAMQL
+1667 NVEITVDQAMQL

-1692 RAKHLSIG
+1692 RAKHLSVG

-1709 NKAMKKQAKSKED
+1709 NKAMKKQGKSKED
-1722 ISAAWDSLSNR
+1722 IAAAWDSLSNR
-1733 AIQITF
+1733 AVQITF

-1744 VSKMLTD
+1744 ISKMLTD

-1855 ETLNKIFNYKT
+1855 ETLNKIFNYKI

-1881 KNVLGSGAVDYMQN
+1881 KNVFGSGAVDYMQN

-1909 DSFLNRMTSLF
+1909 DSFLNKMTSLF

-1944 DMKGKY
+1944 DIKAKY
-1950 FTKAAKYYS
+1950 FAKAAKYFS

-1991 WLSGEQTFREKAD
+1991 WLSGEQTIREKAD

-2022 WSAVKAEIADTTD
+2022 WGSVKAEIADTTD

-2080 TSFMSEPTVALNM
+2080 TSFMAEPTVALNM
-2093 VVNSFLDFKEG
+2093 VVNSFLDFNEG
-2104 KTSGKKFSRIV
+2104 KISGKKFSRTV
-2115 MSVVTAEIVTAVMQ
+2115 MAVATAEIVTAMMQ
-2129 SFITAARDDDEDKSY
+2129 SFITAARDGDEDKSY

-2172 MSLWEGYDI
+2172 MSKWEGYDV
-2181 ERQDISAVS
+2181 ERGDISSIS
-2190 DLIEAFQTLTNENK
+2190 DLIKAIKTLTNENK
-2204 TVPEKIRRISEALS
+2204 TVPEKIRRISEALA

-2232 AAIAKTIYGF
+2232 EAIAKTIYGF
-2242 AFGKEK
+2242 AFGEEK

-2274 FFNFSKTGEYER
+2274 FFDFSKTGEYER

-2317 TGITKQFKND
+2317 TGIIKQFKDD
-2327 KSVKKQSEQYV
+2327 KTVKKQSEQYV

-2367 KEAMVKATEHEP
+2367 KEAMVKATEREP

-2392 KSGYNKRKKE
+2392 KTGYNKRKKE

-2437 YKMATSEKYADE
+2437 YKMATSEKYADK
-2449 DDSSGVSKAEK
+2449 DNSGGVSNAEK
-2460 KKAVDNMDVD
+2460 KKAVENMDVD
-2470 EKTRQQIRSYLINGD
+2470 EKTRRQIREFLLNNSY